1 MSDSLSKPGMSKL
14 YDMEQELKKLQDE
27 LMNLGSSV
35 ADSQIWHK
43 KARIEELKKKI
54 AELNS
59 PAEKFKAGT
68 NKLKDM
74 MAEKSD
80 AQLSPE
86 QLMQLM
92 QQKQA
97 S

>member
-1 MSDSLSKPGMSKL
+1 MSDTLSKPGTSKL

-54 AELNS
+54 ALAFASHVFGHAIFN
-59 PAEKFKAGT
+59 
-68 NKLKDM
+68 L
-74 MAEKSD
+74 
-80 AQLSPE
+80 LSLGLCMSESLPPHG
-86 QLMQLM
+86 L
-92 QQKQA
+92 
-97 S
+97 